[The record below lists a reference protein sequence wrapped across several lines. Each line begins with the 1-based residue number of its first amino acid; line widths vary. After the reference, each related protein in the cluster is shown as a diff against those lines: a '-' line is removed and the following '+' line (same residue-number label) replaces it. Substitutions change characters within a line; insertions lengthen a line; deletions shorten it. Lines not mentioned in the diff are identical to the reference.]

1 MSASLLSS
9 LSSRFGK
16 GVLSTHSERGDH
28 TAVVERSRLAEICRF
43 LRDDPAADMDQ
54 PIDLTVVDYLSWQ
67 GNRPQEERF
76 AVVIHLRS
84 LKHGHRLRLRV
95 PVPESDPVVPS
106 TTSVWKG
113 LSWFEREAFDMFGVR
128 FDGHPDLRRLLLY
141 PEFVGHPLRKDYPIR
156 GYQPTM
162 PMPTL
167 PRGDR
172 VPGSHP
178 EE

>member
-1 MSASLLSS
+1 VSS
-9 LSSRFGK
+9 D
-16 GVLSTHSERGDH
+16 RGEH
-28 TAVVERSRLAEICRF
+28 TIVVERSRLQDVCRF
-43 LRDDPAADMDQ
+43 LRDDEAASMDQ
-54 PIDLTVVDYLSWQ
+54 PVDLTAVDYQAYQ
-67 GNRPQEERF
+67 GARPQEERF

-95 PVPESDPVVPS
+95 PVPENDPAVPS
-106 TTSVWKG
+106 TTTVWNG
-113 LSWFEREAFDMFGVR
+113 LAWFEREVFDMFGIR

-141 PEFVGHPLRKDYPIR
+141 PEFVGHPLRKDYPLR

-172 VPGSHP
+172 VPGASR

>member
-1 MSASLLSS
+1 MSISLLNSI
-9 LSSRFGK
+9 SSRFGSAIRS
-16 GVLSTHSERGDH
+16 VHSDRGDH
-28 TAVVERSRLAEICRF
+28 TAVVDRTRLKDVCLF
-43 LRDDPAADMDQ
+43 LRDDAGAAMDQ
-54 PIDLTVVDYLSWQ
+54 PIDLTAVDYRTFE
-67 GNRPQEERF
+67 GARPQEERF

-95 PVPESDPVVPS
+95 PVPENDPVVPS
-106 TTSVWKG
+106 TTAVWKG
-113 LSWFEREAFDMFGVR
+113 LVWFEREVFDMFGIR

-141 PEFVGHPLRKDYPIR
+141 PEFVGHPLRKDYPLR
-156 GYQPTM
+156 GYQPTI

-172 VPGSHP
+172 VPGDST

>member
-1 MSASLLSS
+1 MSAGLVSS
-9 LSSRFGK
+9 IAARFGK
-16 GVLSTHSERGDH
+16 SVLATGSERGEH
-28 TAVVERSRLAEICRF
+28 TVVVERSRLAEVCRF
-43 LRDDPAADMDQ
+43 LRDDPAAAVDQ
-54 PIDLTVVDYLSWQ
+54 PVDLTAVDYQSYQ
-67 GNRPQEERF
+67 GARPQEERF

-95 PVPESDPVVPS
+95 PVPESDLTVPS
-106 TTSVWKG
+106 TTGIWKG
-113 LSWFEREAFDMFGVR
+113 LAWFEREVFDMFGIR

-141 PEFVGHPLRKDYPIR
+141 PEFVGHPLRKDYPLR

-167 PRGDR
+167 PCGEA
-172 VPGSHP
+172 VPGTKR